1 MATGQPSSPLEAIRE
16 KPHLVLVLMVLLPL
30 MYYLGEKM
38 RKVEADRQ
46 LREKQIRSQ

>member
-1 MATGQPSSPLEAIRE
+1 
-16 KPHLVLVLMVLLPL
+16 